1 MRSETIGTG
10 VKPGSVFE
18 ITTAGAQEM
27 SMPFYIKN
35 AGLFMTTAEYSI
47 DRNGNTGYLLFYT
60 SRGIGTIITDSTRI
74 SIPAGYAAVIDCS
87 KPHKYYCDCPD
98 GWDFSW
104 ISFNGSGVR
113 PLFDMLYPEKV
124 YAVNIREADNIKG
137 QLDELTDNINSTG
150 ILSYTDR
157 AMRIHRLLHSVIIS
171 AVSDNNN
178 EAKYNS
184 AIRSVTEY
192 IRQHYKE
199 QITLD
204 DILDDIPV
212 SRYHFIRLFHNAT
225 GFTPYSYLTA
235 YRITMAKKILCSTE
249 QSISEIGAEC
259 GFLDTSQ
266 FIRRFKKLTELTP
279 LKYRMEFKAT

>member
-35 AGLFMTTAEYSI
+35 AGVFMTTAEYSI

-74 SIPAGYAAVIDCS
+74 SIPDGYAAVIDCS

-104 ISFNGSGVR
+104 ISFNGCGVK
-113 PLFDMLYPEKV
+113 PLFDMLYPDK
-124 YAVNIREADNIKG
+124 AFTVNIRDASAFET
-137 QLDELTDNINSTG
+137 LLRELIGMIDCSG
-150 ILSYTDR
+150 VASYADR
-157 AMRIHRLLHSVIIS
+157 AIRIHTIMHLLISNTTHCSADGKHDS
-171 AVSDNNN
+171 AV
-178 EAKYNS
+178 
-184 AIRSVTEY
+184 RSVKKYVAE
-192 IRQHYKE
+192 HYGE
-199 QITLD
+199 QIILD
-204 DILDDIPV
+204 DILKDIPI

-225 GFTPYSYLTA
+225 GFTPYSFLTA
-235 YRITMAKKILCSTE
+235 YRITIAKKLLCTTDM
-249 QSISEIGAEC
+249 SISEIGTVC

-266 FIRRFKKLTELTP
+266 FIRRFKKLTDSTP
-279 LKYRMEFKAT
+279 LKYRTEFKTM

>member
-35 AGLFMTTAEYSI
+35 AGVFMTTAEYSI

-74 SIPAGYAAVIDCS
+74 SIPDGYAAVIDCS

-104 ISFNGSGVR
+104 ISFNGCGVK
-113 PLFDMLYPEKV
+113 PLFDMLYPDK
-124 YAVNIREADNIKG
+124 AFTVNIRDTAAFET
-137 QLDELTDNINSTG
+137 LLRELIDMIDCSGTA
-150 ILSYTDR
+150 SYADR
-157 AMRIHRLLHSVIIS
+157 AIRIHAIMHLLISKATHNCTEGKYDSAVHSV
-171 AVSDNNN
+171 
-178 EAKYNS
+178 K
-184 AIRSVTEY
+184 EY
-192 IRQHYKE
+192 IAKHYGE
-199 QITLD
+199 QIILD
-204 DILDDIPV
+204 DILKGIPI

-225 GFTPYSYLTA
+225 GFTPYSFLTA
-235 YRITMAKKILCSTE
+235 YRITIAKKLLCTTDM
-249 QSISEIGAEC
+249 SISEIGTVC

-266 FIRRFKKLTELTP
+266 FIRHFKKLTDSTP
-279 LKYRMEFKAT
+279 LKYRTEFKTM